1 MSDKITIEDLEVNF
15 HIGVPDEERSKAQKL
30 LITIEMQLNLEPS
43 ALNDDL
49 NKTIDYFE
57 VSQAIKNLGENRSWS
72 LIETLGNDICRF
84 ILNNFKPKSVR
95 VAVKKFILKDT
106 RWVSIEMTRN
116 EN

>member
-1 MSDKITIEDLEVNF
+1 MEINPSEVTKILKE
-15 HIGVPDEERSKAQKL
+15 Q
-30 LITIEMQLNLEPS
+30 
-43 ALNDDL
+43 
-49 NKTIDYFE
+49 
-57 VSQAIKNLGENRSWS
+57 IKNLGENRSWS
-72 LIETLGNDICRF
+72 LIETLGNDICRL